1 MRKHPI
7 FAIYGLM
14 ILGAATFASY
24 RGITLLGTDTDVVR
38 GVPKSIRDNPGAY
51 RSIYSGYHR
60 YSGGK

>member
-1 MRKHPI
+1 MFRHPI
-7 FAIYGLM
+7 FALYGLLA
-14 ILGAATFASY
+14 IGAASMASY
-24 RGITLLGTDTDVVR
+24 RGLSFASVNTVR